1 MTEQLSWKAESKEVQ
16 GGRLCAGVSG
26 QLKVQYVRTGEPSK
40 VILKN
45 SV

>member
-1 MTEQLSWKAESKEVQ
+1 MTEQLSWKTERNVQ
-16 GGRLCAGVSG
+16 GDRLCAGVSG
-26 QLKVQYVRTGEPSK
+26 QLKVQYVRIGKPSK